1 MEKENRVLQVITM
14 LSDGNDWK
22 VRTMAKELKT
32 STRTIYRAM
41 KDVSKCGYV
50 INYDRGHPKIVKY
63 NPAHQELGRMLN
75 FTIEEQA
82 MLRQLVLGTDADN
95 PLRQSL
101 LTKLQLVLDNTGILP
116 KLTSAKGAEDKVRNI
131 NQAMKE
137 RRQAV
142 LIQYESGNSNTVED
156 RVVEPVA
163 WAANFHELH
172 AYALDRK
179 AMRTFKLSRMN
190 GVRLL
195 DQPWQYKSEHK
206 VPNVDCFWMT
216 GEKYETVELEMTLLA
231 LNLLHEEF
239 PLSQDFRAR
248 KSKDPVL
255 SYRVKMPICNPKGAG
270 RFVMGMGN
278 QCRVINGKGLQTW
291 IEENR

>member
-14 LSDGNDWK
+14 LSDGNDW
-22 VRTMAKELKT
+22 TIAAMAKELKT
-32 STRTIYRAM
+32 TTRTIYRALN
-41 KDVSKCGYV
+41 DVTKCGYV
-50 INYDRGHPKIVKY
+50 IDYDCGHPKIVKY
-63 NPAHQELGRMLN
+63 NPAHEELGRMLN
-75 FTIEEQA
+75 FTLEEQA
-82 MLRQLVLGTDADN
+82 LLRQLVLGTDSGN

-101 LTKLQLVLDNTGILP
+101 LTKLEVVMCNAGQLP
-116 KLTSAKGAEDKVRNI
+116 RLTSAKGAENKVHLI

-137 RRQAV
+137 RCQAV

-172 AYALDRK
+172 AFAVDK
-179 AMRTFKLSRMN
+179 QAMRCFKLSRMK

-195 DQPWQYKSEHK
+195 KKPWQHETAHVKPEI
-206 VPNVDCFWMT
+206 DCFWMT
-216 GEKYETVELEMTLLA
+216 GEKGCEVELEMSLLA

-239 PLSQDFRAR
+239 PLSQDFKVR
-248 KSKDPVL
+248 KSKDPRL
-255 SYRVKMPICNPKGAG
+255 PYKVKLPIRNPKGAG

-278 QCRVINGKGLQTW
+278 QCRVAKGCELQLW
-291 IEENR
+291 ILENR